1 MMDVQMVKGFGQSN
15 VNHLNCN
22 VVHE

>member
-15 VNHLNCN
+15 VNHLNCD